1 MRTMFAQ
8 PPRKHL
14 QCLVSA
20 VTVLSLVGVCITP
33 LTFAAITSTTINP
46 LAIVTD
52 NGRHLIVSEP
62 MVCTESETVE
72 LRVQVTQRATGA
84 VAEGRTPLT
93 CTGAPQH
100 WDVDAAM
107 QGDETFREGSAT
119 AVAVGRTTTRGAPT
133 DAHQWVV
140 NITLAGE

>member
-1 MRTMFAQ
+1 MRTMSAQ
-8 PPRKHL
+8 LTYKPL
-14 QCLVSA
+14 QCFVSA
-20 VTVLSLVGVCITP
+20 VTVLALVGVCIAP
-33 LTFAAITSTTINP
+33 MTFAAITSPTINP

-52 NGRHLIVSEP
+52 NGRHLIVSGP

-72 LRVQVTQRATGA
+72 LRVQVTQRATEA
-84 VAEGRTPLT
+84 VAEGRTRLT

-100 WDVDAAM
+100 WDVDAAI
-107 QGDETFREGSAT
+107 QGNETFREGSAT
-119 AVAVGRTTTRGAPT
+119 AVAFGRTTTRGAPT

>member
-1 MRTMFAQ
+1 MRAHPTR
-8 PPRKHL
+8 PVL
-14 QCLVSA
+14 QCFVSA
-20 VTVLSLVGVCITP
+20 VMALALVGVGITSMS
-33 LTFAAITSTTINP
+33 FAAITSTTINP

-52 NGRHLIVSEP
+52 NGRRLIVSGP

-84 VAEGRTPLT
+84 VAEGRTSLT

-100 WDVDAAM
+100 WDVDALI
-107 QGDETFREGSAT
+107 QGLETFRVGSAT
-119 AVAVGRTTTRGAPT
+119 AVAFGRTTTRGAPT

-140 NITLAGE
+140 DITLGGE

>member
-1 MRTMFAQ
+1 MFAQ
-8 PPRKHL
+8 PTHRYLK
-14 QCLVSA
+14 CLVSA
-20 VTVLSLVGVCITP
+20 VTVLSLVGVGIAP
-33 LTFAAITSTTINP
+33 MTFAAITSATINP

-52 NGRHLIVSEP
+52 NGRHLIVSGP

-84 VAEGRTPLT
+84 VAEGRTSLT

-100 WDVDAAM
+100 WDVDAAI
-107 QGDETFREGSAT
+107 QGNKTFREGSAT
-119 AVAVGRTTTRGAPT
+119 AVAFGRTTARGAST